1 MTLIDAHCHL
11 ANLAELMPLEPL
23 LKEASEQGIGYYLS
37 SVLRKS
43 EAEWHA
49 EHPNPR
55 IIYSAGIHPNF
66 DECDLD
72 LDYITTLCE
81 QKKLWAIGEIGL
93 DRNNPELTWQKDVLV
108 KQLEL
113 AQHYNLPVVLHIV
126 GMQNEAYSIL
136 KNYPLSYLVHGYAG
150 SEEGFH
156 ELSRLNSLFTI
167 SSRIL
172 KPDKGKLLQ
181 AMLES
186 GRYLFE
192 TDITQYYV
200 KPGES
205 NPLLRLLD
213 VLSAC
218 SELSGINQTE
228 LLETQY
234 RNAFSYAENGFF
246 QN

>member
-11 ANLAELMPLEPL
+11 ANLAEVMPLEPL
-23 LKEASEQGIGYYLS
+23 LKEASDQGISYFLS

-43 EAEWHA
+43 EAQWHEA
-49 EHPNPR
+49 HHNPR

-66 DECDLD
+66 EECDLD
-72 LDYITTLCE
+72 LDYLTALAE

-93 DRNNPELTWQKDVLV
+93 DRNNPELAWQKDILI
-108 KQLEL
+108 KQLDL
-113 AQHYNLPVVLHIV
+113 AQHYKLPVVLHLV
-126 GMQNEAYSIL
+126 GLQSQAFSIL
-136 KNYPLSYLVHGYAG
+136 KSYPLRYLVHGYAG
-150 SEEGFH
+150 SVEGFR
-156 ELSRLNSLFTI
+156 ELERLNSLFTI

-172 KPDKGKLLQ
+172 KADKHDLLQ

-200 KPGES
+200 KPGER
-205 NPLLRLLD
+205 NPLLRLLEA
-213 VLSAC
+213 VQTC
-218 SELSGINQTE
+218 SKLSGINLNT

-234 RNAFSYAENGFF
+234 RNAFSYVENGFF

>member
-23 LKEASEQGIGYYLS
+23 LKEASQRGIGYYLS

-43 EAEWHA
+43 EAEWHD
-49 EHPNPR
+49 ENPNPR

-72 LDYITTLCE
+72 LDFLTALCE

-93 DRNNPELTWQKDVLV
+93 DRNNADIAWQKDVLI

-136 KNYPLSYLVHGYAG
+136 KNYPLRYLVHGYAG
-150 SEEGFH
+150 SVEGFH
-156 ELSRLNSLFTI
+156 ELARLKSLYTI

-186 GRYLFE
+186 GNYLFE

-218 SELSGINQTE
+218 SELGGISRNE
-228 LLETQY
+228 LIETQY
-234 RNAFSYAENGFF
+234 RNANSYADYGFF